1 MPPVSSA
8 DADSADTTA
17 TAEPTTTGPA
27 GTTSPAAHP
36 AAGDDRPH
44 AENKPRAAADT
55 TTLDEPETR
64 PEPRPGPGAR
74 PGTHAGVD
82 TGHAVTGAGSD
93 RGPGTGRS
101 GAGARGTAHPRGDE
115 VRGAKVRS
123 AIRLLGAGETTPGSL
138 RRPPAQMNRMLTV
151 LACSSMLIG
160 AQDMWNRTVINEHSH
175 AIVVMLY
182 FGSIIVLGVLALS
195 VRTRRAMTIVDGSVL
210 AVAALECVNR
220 FYTVTA
226 AKPPTSVN
234 STHVYYGTDEGSL
247 IHMAAKTLLHGGHIY
262 GTQWPQIFTMFHV
275 GTTPLMNGGAATGL
289 DYPPLGP
296 IFTSV
301 PMALGLSHPPAGIA
315 ATAMLLL
322 ASLVM
327 FLLLPVAWRPVA
339 VIVCYGFGWLPNY
352 AEMGYPGCMELPFL
366 LVVVAYWQRTGRGG
380 RLGRWGTVQAVCL
393 GIACCLHQLTW
404 FLAPFLVVGMYMI
417 RRGEM
422 PARDAARLVG
432 RYVGIAA
439 GVALAINVPFILQG
453 PKPWLKG
460 VLAPILQK
468 AIPSGQGL
476 VGISYYFRNGSGDLS
491 LYSDAGLLLGAAML
505 VLLVIFPRRLG
516 LAVTVMP
523 WLVFYL
529 STRSQEDYF
538 DLTVPLWVM
547 AAATVS
553 SVEFDRAWQP
563 RPRLLRTRSVRAL
576 LVPVLLAPA
585 VLSLFG
591 AVVTPPPLRMRITAM
606 TGSNGS
612 GALALTDSL
621 EKLTVQVTNR
631 SGNPLSPHFATST
644 GATTSPYWRV
654 LSGPAVISPG
664 ATVTY
669 VLLAPF
675 EGVGGPGV
683 TDRILLR
690 AVTPT
695 PMSLTTQLI
704 GVGPDARTVITLRA
718 EAEQQAKRQA
728 LAEAEAKAKAHA
740 KGRKSHNH
748 SIEADAR

>member
-1 MPPVSSA
+1 V
-8 DADSADTTA
+8 
-17 TAEPTTTGPA
+17 
-27 GTTSPAAHP
+27 
-36 AAGDDRPH
+36 
-44 AENKPRAAADT
+44 
-55 TTLDEPETR
+55 
-64 PEPRPGPGAR
+64 
-74 PGTHAGVD
+74 
-82 TGHAVTGAGSD
+82 
-93 RGPGTGRS
+93 
-101 GAGARGTAHPRGDE
+101 
-115 VRGAKVRS
+115 
-123 AIRLLGAGETTPGSL
+123 GAGETTPGSL

-160 AQDMWNRTVINEHSH
+160 AQDMWNRTVINEHNH

-195 VRTRRAMTIVDGSVL
+195 VRTRRAMTLVDGSVL

-226 AKPPTSVN
+226 ASPPTDATS
-234 STHVYYGTDEGSL
+234 SHVYYGTDEGSL
-247 IHMAAKTLLHGGHIY
+247 IHMAAKTLLHGGHMY
-262 GTQWPQIFTMFHV
+262 GTQWPQIFEMFHV

-315 ATAMLLL
+315 ATAMLVL

-380 RLGRWGTVQAVCL
+380 RLGRRGVVQAVCL

-404 FLAPFLVVGMYMI
+404 FLAPFLVVGLYLI

-422 PARDAARLVG
+422 PARDAAKVVG
-432 RYVGIAA
+432 RYVAIAA
-439 GVALAINVPFILQG
+439 GVALVINLPFILQG
-453 PKPWLKG
+453 PKPWLQG

-476 VGISYYFRNGSGDLS
+476 VGISYYFRDGSGDLS

-505 VLLVIFPRRLG
+505 VLLVVFPRRLG

-563 RPRLLRTRSVRAL
+563 RPRLLRTRTVRAL

-585 VLSLFG
+585 LLSLFG
-591 AVVTPPPLRMRITAM
+591 AVLTPPPLRMRITAM
-606 TGSNGS
+606 SGNNGS
-612 GALALTDSL
+612 GTLALSDVL
-621 EKLTVQVTNR
+621 RQLTVRVSNT
-631 SGNPLSPHFATST
+631 SDNPLSPHFATST

-654 LSGPAVISPG
+654 LSGPAVIAAGQS
-664 ATVTY
+664 VTY
-669 VLLAPF
+669 VLLAPS
-675 EGVGGPGV
+675 EGVVAPGV
-683 TDRILLR
+683 SDRILLR
-690 AVTPT
+690 AVTPD

-704 GVGPDARTVITLRA
+704 GFGPNQQTVNSLLG
-718 EAEQQAKRQA
+718 QAKVKEQSAALTAARARAAAAARGSGRSHRQ
-728 LAEAEAKAKAHA
+728 
-740 KGRKSHNH
+740 R
-748 SIEADAR
+748 

>member
-1 MPPVSSA
+1 MS
-8 DADSADTTA
+8 TTA
-17 TAEPTTTGPA
+17 TTATTTA
-27 GTTSPAAHP
+27 TTATTATTTATSPAVATATAVAP
-36 AAGDDRPH
+36 AAAPA
-44 AENKPRAAADT
+44 AEAGG
-55 TTLDEPETR
+55 TR
-64 PEPRPGPGAR
+64 GRK
-74 PGTHAGVD
+74 
-82 TGHAVTGAGSD
+82 
-93 RGPGTGRS
+93 RGGRS
-101 GAGARGTAHPRGDE
+101 SGR
-115 VRGAKVRS
+115 VRR
-123 AIRLLGAGETTPGSL
+123 AIHLVGAGETTPGSL

-160 AQDMWNRTVINEHSH
+160 AQDMWNRTVINEHNH

-195 VRTRRAMTIVDGSVL
+195 VRTRRAMTLVDGSVL

-226 AKPPTSVN
+226 ASPPTDATS
-234 STHVYYGTDEGSL
+234 SHVYYGTDEGSL
-247 IHMAAKTLLHGGHIY
+247 IHMAAKTLLHRGHMY
-262 GTQWPQIFTMFHV
+262 GTQWPQIFEMFHV

-315 ATAMLLL
+315 ATAMLVL

-380 RLGRWGTVQAVCL
+380 RLGRRGVVQAVCL

-404 FLAPFLVVGMYMI
+404 FLAPFLVVGLYLI

-422 PARDAARLVG
+422 PARDAAKVVG
-432 RYVGIAA
+432 RYVAIAA
-439 GVALAINVPFILQG
+439 GVALVINLPFILQG
-453 PKPWLKG
+453 PKPWLQG

-476 VGISYYFRNGSGDLS
+476 VGISYYFRDGSGDLS

-505 VLLVIFPRRLG
+505 VLLVVFPRRLG

-563 RPRLLRTRSVRAL
+563 RPRLLRTRTVRAL

-585 VLSLFG
+585 LLSLFG
-591 AVVTPPPLRMRITAM
+591 AVLTPPPLRMRITAM
-606 TGSNGS
+606 SGNNGS
-612 GALALTDSL
+612 GTLALSDVL
-621 EKLTVQVTNR
+621 RQLTVRVSNTSDN
-631 SGNPLSPHFATST
+631 SLSPHFATST

-654 LSGPAVISPG
+654 LSGPAVIAAGQS
-664 ATVTY
+664 VTY
-669 VLLAPF
+669 VLLAPSD
-675 EGVGGPGV
+675 GVGGPGV
-683 TDRILLR
+683 SDRILLR
-690 AVTPT
+690 AVTPD

-704 GVGPDARTVITLRA
+704 GFGPDQQTVDSLLG
-718 EAEQQAKRQA
+718 Q
-728 LAEAEAKAKAHA
+728 AKAKEQSAA
-740 KGRKSHNH
+740 LAAARARAAGAARGSGRSH
-748 SIEADAR
+748 RQR

>member
-1 MPPVSSA
+1 M
-8 DADSADTTA
+8 
-17 TAEPTTTGPA
+17 
-27 GTTSPAAHP
+27 
-36 AAGDDRPH
+36 
-44 AENKPRAAADT
+44 
-55 TTLDEPETR
+55 
-64 PEPRPGPGAR
+64 
-74 PGTHAGVD
+74 
-82 TGHAVTGAGSD
+82 
-93 RGPGTGRS
+93 
-101 GAGARGTAHPRGDE
+101 
-115 VRGAKVRS
+115 VRLV
-123 AIRLLGAGETTPGSL
+123 GAGETTPGSL

-160 AQDMWNRTVINEHSH
+160 AQDMWNRTVINEHNH

-182 FGSIIVLGVLALS
+182 FGSIVVLGVLALS
-195 VRTRRAMTIVDGSVL
+195 VRTRRAMTVVDGSVL
-210 AVAALECVNR
+210 LVAALECVNR

-226 AKPPTSVN
+226 AKPPATVG

-247 IHMAAKTLLHGGHIY
+247 IHMAARTLLHGGHIY
-262 GTQWPQIFTMFHV
+262 GTQWPQIFEMFHV

-296 IFTSV
+296 IFTAL
-301 PMALGLSHPPAGIA
+301 PMGLHLSHPPAGIA

-380 RLGRWGTVQAVCL
+380 RLGWWGVAQAVCL

-404 FLAPFLVVGMYMI
+404 FLAPFLVVGMYLI

-422 PARDAARLVG
+422 PARDAARVVG

-439 GVALAINVPFILQG
+439 GVALVINLPFILQG
-453 PKPWLKG
+453 PKPWLRG
-460 VLAPILQK
+460 VLAPMLQK

-476 VGISYYFRNGSGDLS
+476 VGISYYFRSGSGNLS

-505 VLLVIFPRRLG
+505 MMLVVFPRRLG

-553 SVEFDRAWQP
+553 SVEFDRAWHP
-563 RPRLLRTRSVRAL
+563 RPRLLRTRTARTL
-576 LVPVLLAPA
+576 LVPLLLAPA
-585 VLSLFG
+585 VVSLFG
-591 AVVTPPPLRMRITAM
+591 AVLTHPPLRMRITRIA
-606 TGSNGS
+606 GVG
-612 GALALTDSL
+612 GEGVLALSSDL
-621 EKLTVQVTNR
+621 QQLTVEVTNT
-631 SGNPLSPHFATST
+631 SEDPLSPHFATST
-644 GATTSPYWRV
+644 GATTSAYWQV
-654 LSGPAVISPG
+654 LAGPAAIAPG
-664 ATVTY
+664 ASATY
-669 VLLAPF
+669 RLLAPLS
-675 EGVGGPGV
+675 GVGAPGI

-690 AVTPT
+690 AVTPE
-695 PMSLTTQLI
+695 PMTLSTQLI
-704 GVGPDARTVITLRA
+704 GVGPDPDTVAALQRQAAADQLRLQA
-718 EAEQQAKRQA
+718 AQQAKAAAQAQTKTKPRQRY
-728 LAEAEAKAKAHA
+728 
-740 KGRKSHNH
+740 GRGRTD
-748 SIEADAR
+748 ERAVRAGAR

>member
-1 MPPVSSA
+1 MNQTADGPATASGSQSPATARGASTDLAAGRTDLAGARAGLASGRADLVSGGTGGASGRA
-8 DADSADTTA
+8 GDATDSAAGGDSGSRA
-17 TAEPTTTGPA
+17 T
-27 GTTSPAAHP
+27 
-36 AAGDDRPH
+36 
-44 AENKPRAAADT
+44 RAV
-55 TTLDEPETR
+55 
-64 PEPRPGPGAR
+64 GG
-74 PGTHAGVD
+74 GG
-82 TGHAVTGAGSD
+82 
-93 RGPGTGRS
+93 GRS
-101 GAGARGTAHPRGDE
+101 GRSG
-115 VRGAKVRS
+115 KVRR
-123 AIRLLGAGETTPGSL
+123 AIHLLGAGETTPGSL

-160 AQDMWNRTVINEHSH
+160 AQDMWDRTVINEHNH

-195 VRTRRAMTIVDGSVL
+195 VRTRRAMTLVDGAVL
-210 AVAALECVNR
+210 TIAALECVNR

-226 AKPPTSVN
+226 ASPPTDATS
-234 STHVYYGTDEGSL
+234 SHVYYGTDEGSL
-247 IHMAAKTLLHGGHIY
+247 IHMAAKTLLHGGRMY
-262 GTQWPQIFTMFHV
+262 GTQWPQIFQMFHV

-380 RLGRWGTVQAVCL
+380 KLGRRGVVQAICL

-404 FLAPFLVVGMYMI
+404 FLAPFLVVGLFLI

-422 PARDAARLVG
+422 PARDAARVVG
-432 RYVGIAA
+432 RYVAITV

-453 PKPWLKG
+453 PKPWLRG

-476 VGISYYFRNGSGDLS
+476 VGISYYFRNGSGNLS
-491 LYSDAGLLLGAAML
+491 LYSDAGLLLGVAML
-505 VLLVIFPRRLG
+505 VLLVVFPRRLG

-563 RPRLLRTRSVRAL
+563 RPRLLRTRTARAL
-576 LVPVLLAPA
+576 VVPVLLAPA
-585 VLSLFG
+585 LLSLFG
-591 AVVTPPPLRMRITAM
+591 AVLTPPPLKMRITAM
-606 TGSNGS
+606 SGNNGTGT
-612 GALALTDSL
+612 LALSDVL
-621 EKLTVQVTNR
+621 QRLTVRVTN
-631 SGNPLSPHFATST
+631 SSDDPLSPHFATST
-644 GATTSPYWRV
+644 GATTSAYWRV
-654 LSGPAVISPG
+654 LSGPVTIGPHEA
-664 ATVTY
+664 VTY
-669 VLLAPF
+669 VLLAPTD
-675 EGVGGPGV
+675 GVGGPGV
-683 TDRILLR
+683 ADRILLR
-690 AVTPT
+690 AVTPE

-704 GVGPDARTVITLRA
+704 GIGPDQQTVITLRS
-718 EAEQQAKRQA
+718 QAKAQERATQMA
-728 LAEAEAKAKAHA
+728 LAAARAKARARQQS
-740 KGRKSHNH
+740 RKSHDQPST
-748 SIEADAR
+748 SIEASSR

>member
-1 MPPVSSA
+1 MPSKATPSKARPSK
-8 DADSADTTA
+8 A
-17 TAEPTTTGPA
+17 TAGK
-27 GTTSPAAHP
+27 AAP
-36 AAGDDRPH
+36 DTAVPG
-44 AENKPRAAADT
+44 RAASDQ
-55 TTLDEPETR
+55 
-64 PEPRPGPGAR
+64 AR
-74 PGTHAGVD
+74 PGEAR
-82 TGHAVTGAGSD
+82 SD
-93 RGPGTGRS
+93 RSTSGRTAPGSGRRVT
-101 GAGARGTAHPRGDE
+101 RGITRS
-115 VRGAKVRS
+115 RVRS

-182 FGSIIVLGVLALS
+182 FGLIIVLGVLALS
-195 VRTRRAMTIVDGSVL
+195 VRTRRAMTVVDGAVL

-226 AKPPTSVN
+226 AKPPSSAN
-234 STHVYYGTDEGSL
+234 SSHVYYGTDEGSL
-247 IHMAAKTLLHGGHIY
+247 IHMAAKTLLHGGHMY
-262 GTQWPQIFTMFHV
+262 GTQWPQIFTLFHV

-296 IFTSV
+296 ILTSV

-380 RLGRWGTVQAVCL
+380 RLGRWGVVQAVCL

-404 FLAPFLVVGMYMI
+404 FLAPFLVVGLFMI

-422 PARDAARLVG
+422 PARDAARVVG
-432 RYVGIAA
+432 RYVAIAA
-439 GVALAINVPFILQG
+439 GVALTINLPFILQG
-453 PKPWLKG
+453 PKPWLQG

-491 LYSDAGLLLGAAML
+491 LYSDAGLLLGVAML
-505 VLLVIFPRRLG
+505 VLLVVFPRRLG

-563 RPRLLRTRSVRAL
+563 RPNWLRARTVRAL

-591 AVVTPPPLRMRITAM
+591 AVVTPPPLRMRITSM
-606 TGSNGS
+606 TGNNGT
-612 GALALTDSL
+612 GMLALSDVL
-621 EKLTVQVTNR
+621 QRLTVQVTNT
-631 SGNPLSPHFATST
+631 SDNPLGPHFATST
-644 GATTSPYWRV
+644 GATTSPYWGV
-654 LSGPAVISPG
+654 LSGPSVINPG
-664 ATVTY
+664 ATATY
-669 VLLAPF
+669 VLLAPYG
-675 EGVGGPGV
+675 GVSGPGV

-690 AVTPT
+690 AVTPE

-704 GVGPDARTVITLRA
+704 GVGPDSQMITTL
-718 EAEQQAKRQA
+718 QTKAKRQA
-728 LAEAEAKAKAHA
+728 LAEAAAKTKAR
-740 KGRKSHNH
+740 GRSHSH
-748 SIEADAR
+748 KPQSRDRSIEAGPR